1 MIADMAARASRDPV
15 VQKQARFVD
24 LTFAVGI
31 GPQHWLVR
39 IDHGKV
45 SASQESGAEPA
56 FTLQA
61 GVDDWA
67 DFAKPTPPP
76 GTHDILA
83 LFEGG
88 RLDITGSALPLMRN
102 LQVVKSVLD
111 KMRSTE
117 AV

>member
-1 MIADMAARASRDPV
+1 MIAEMAARASRDPV
-15 VQKQARFVD
+15 VRKQARFVD

-31 GPQHWLVR
+31 GPENWLVH
-39 IDHGKV
+39 IDHGNV
-45 SASQESGAEPA
+45 SATQETGVAPA

-61 GVDDWA
+61 AETAWA

-102 LQVVKSVLD
+102 LQVVKLVLD
-111 KMRSTE
+111 KMRGTE